1 MLGSSSNVLICSK
14 TALTMSLTMQFIL
27 ISILPLSFVGM
38 IFYLWYKGEKRRK
51 VLIRWTFVLLATAV
65 WASSV
70 LRFYG
75 GDGLSPYTTYTW
87 AILGVYAFSFAALCL
102 LMTTA
107 RYMFVPSGSGRGAI
121 AVSAV
126 LWLLAVALD
135 PAAWP
140 YVIPDV
146 ALAGQTI
153 AHFHIWAAVWTASWM
168 VPVLASWMLTK
179 QVNRSLPRS
188 LYRNQIRYWLLM
200 LTIFGIGGIF
210 ASIQQPNQPLWQEI
224 AVLIVLLAAFI
235 GTVSLTQAQLP
246 DIQLATRQV
255 LYRLSGTLII
265 FGLTW
270 LALSLIVRG
279 VLPNLPAETDPNL
292 VLILIA
298 AVFAAL
304 FMIINRLVNDL
315 MRRIF
320 LPSKAK
326 RKAALADYTNAVGNF
341 PDPEQLSHLILRYV
355 ESTLGVDDVWL
366 MSAEDGAGGTLILR
380 PLSHLNGTEP
390 ETAVF
395 AADSPFTTRLRQE
408 HQPLIQ
414 YDIDALEAFD
424 LLASEER
431 ERLSKWQRVLFM
443 PLHAG
448 DSLLGILALNHKTSG
463 ESYEQKDFQ
472 QLQILDEHM
481 SPVFAQ
487 VKNLD
492 ALQHINE
499 YVFSQNQALIRER
512 HYLQEFVSLYSKFV
526 ALITPELKRPFST
539 MEDQI
544 LDLKTNVVDDP
555 IMQEKVAKLSQTVA
569 DGKQPTDNLIE
580 LATRVQM
587 RRAFNFQ
594 LTQTDAIIQNAIRN
608 LKNMAAAR
616 RVSIEFT
623 PDRDLPSIYGDPE
636 QLQEALKH
644 IIHNAIKFNKI
655 GGSVVIESET
665 EGGNF
670 VVRVQDTGVG
680 IPQERLAEL
689 WQGFSPI
696 NANGSDRKRQGV
708 GLAFTQFIV
717 VAHGGSMSVD
727 SSYGS
732 GSTFSVY
739 LPLVFDE

>member
-1 MLGSSSNVLICSK
+1 MCHRG
-14 TALTMSLTMQFIL
+14 Q
-27 ISILPLSFVGM
+27 
-38 IFYLWYKGEKRRK
+38 
-51 VLIRWTFVLLATAV
+51 
-65 WASSV
+65 
-70 LRFYG
+70 
-75 GDGLSPYTTYTW
+75 
-87 AILGVYAFSFAALCL
+87 
-102 LMTTA
+102 
-107 RYMFVPSGSGRGAI
+107 GRGAI
-121 AVSAV
+121 AVSGV

-140 YVIPDV
+140 YVIPNFP
-146 ALAGQTI
+146 LAGQTI
-153 AHFHIWAAVWTASWM
+153 EHFHMWVAVWTASWM

-200 LTIFGIGGIF
+200 LTVFGLGGIL
-210 ASIQQPNQPLWQEI
+210 ASIQQPVQEPVWQEI

-304 FMIINRLVNDL
+304 FMIINRLVSNL
-315 MRRIF
+315 TKWIF

-326 RKAALADYTNAVGNF
+326 REAALADYTNAVGNF
-341 PDPEQLSHLILRYV
+341 PDPEQLSHLVLRYV
-355 ESTLGVDDVWL
+355 ESTLGVADAWL
-366 MSAEDGAGGTLILR
+366 LSAEDGAGGTLILR

-395 AADSPFTTRLRQE
+395 AADSPITTRLRQE

-424 LLASEER
+424 SLSTEER
-431 ERLSKWQRVLFM
+431 ELLSQWQRVLFM

-448 DSLLGILALNHKTSG
+448 DSLLGVLALNHKTSG
-463 ESYEQKDFQ
+463 ESYEQKDFE
-472 QLQILDEHM
+472 QLQALDQQM
-481 SPVFAQ
+481 SPILAQ

-512 HYLQEFVSLYSKFV
+512 HYLQEFVSLYSRFV
-526 ALITPELKRPFST
+526 QLITPELKRPFAT
-539 MEDQI
+539 LEDQMAA
-544 LDLKTNVVDDP
+544 LQTSLADDAAA
-555 IMQEKVAKLSQTVA
+555 QEKLAKLNQTIA
-569 DGKQPTDNLIE
+569 AGKQPVENLIE

-587 RRAFNFQ
+587 RREFNFQ
-594 LTQTDAIIQNAIRN
+594 LMQTDTVIQNAVRS
-608 LKNMAAAR
+608 LKNMADAR

-623 PDRDLPSIYGDPE
+623 PDRDLPSIYGDPD

-655 GGSVVIESET
+655 GGSIVIESET
-665 EGGNF
+665 TGGDF
-670 VVRVQDTGVG
+670 VVRIKDTGVG
-680 IPQERLAEL
+680 IPEERMAEM
-689 WQGFSPI
+689 WQGFATIYS
-696 NANGSDRKRQGV
+696 NGSGKRRQGI
-708 GLAFTQFIV
+708 GLALTKFIV
-717 VAHGGSMSVD
+717 AAHGGSITVE

-732 GSTFSVY
+732 GSTFAIY